1 MFFKNLM
8 WLFFYVLVL
17 GILIYG
23 ICVGDYNMTF
33 LSFLTI
39 LIYIGIEFLE
49 RFGKLEIFWLLKFL
63 VFLFVFSAV
72 ILGEVFNFYSLI
84 PIWDN
89 LLHFTFG
96 ILSACFGFSMIKSF
110 QKLYDNFK
118 SLPIVCLVIVVC
130 FSVTIGVIWE
140 FFEYRMDR
148 SFRFDMQK
156 DTLIE
161 DFSSVSFSMNENRVL
176 YLDEILYTEIVFN
189 GGRLKIDNGHLD
201 IGLIDTIFDMKVN
214 MIGALVFGVLC
225 SFYMAFPEKFGWVR
239 FFTINFKK

>member
-1 MFFKNLM
+1 M
-8 WLFFYVLVL
+8 LVL
-17 GILIYG
+17 
-23 ICVGDYNMTF
+23 DF
-33 LSFLTI
+33 L
-39 LIYIGIEFLE
+39 
-49 RFGKLEIFWLLKFL
+49 
-63 VFLFVFSAV
+63 
-72 ILGEVFNFYSLI
+72 
-84 PIWDN
+84 
-89 LLHFTFG
+89 
-96 ILSACFGFSMIKSF
+96 
-110 QKLYDNFK
+110 
-118 SLPIVCLVIVVC
+118 LVIVVC

-189 GGRLKIDNGHLD
+189 GGRLKIDNGYLD
-201 IGLIDTIFDMKVN
+201 IGLIDTILDMKVN
-214 MIGALVFGVLC
+214 MTGALVFGVLC

>member
-84 PIWDN
+84 PFWDN
-89 LLHFTFG
+89 LLHFTF
-96 ILSACFGFSMIKSF
+96 
-110 QKLYDNFK
+110 
-118 SLPIVCLVIVVC
+118 
-130 FSVTIGVIWE
+130 
-140 FFEYRMDR
+140 
-148 SFRFDMQK
+148 
-156 DTLIE
+156 
-161 DFSSVSFSMNENRVL
+161 
-176 YLDEILYTEIVFN
+176 
-189 GGRLKIDNGHLD
+189 
-201 IGLIDTIFDMKVN
+201 
-214 MIGALVFGVLC
+214 
-225 SFYMAFPEKFGWVR
+225 
-239 FFTINFKK
+239 